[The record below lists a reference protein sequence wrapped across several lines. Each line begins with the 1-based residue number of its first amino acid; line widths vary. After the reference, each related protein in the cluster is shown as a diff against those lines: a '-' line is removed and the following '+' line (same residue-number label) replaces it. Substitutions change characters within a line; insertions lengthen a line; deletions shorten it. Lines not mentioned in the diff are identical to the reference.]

1 MANALTPKVRGI
13 KQSVRITIIQDMV
26 NTKNKINS
34 LALSENPKPFRDV
47 LDDLRDQLLRLSEK
61 AITDLNDDP
70 RLDDIV
76 SGLDAAAKE
85 AKKTA
90 NSLKNLSKKINDF
103 TAMVGKIEGI
113 VSKIISLAV

>member
-13 KQSVRITIIQDMV
+13 KTSVKATIIQDMV

-34 LALSENPKPFRDV
+34 LPLSVDPKPFNAV
-47 LDDLRDQLLRLSEK
+47 LNKLSTKLILLSEK

-90 NSLKNLSKKINDF
+90 NSLKNLSKKISDF
-103 TAMVGKIEGI
+103 AAMVGKIETI
-113 VSKIISLAV
+113 VGKIISLAV

>member
-13 KQSVRITIIQDMV
+13 KTSVKATIIQDMV
-26 NTKNKINS
+26 NTRNKITS
-34 LALSENPKPFRDV
+34 LPLEEDAGPLFDIRDK
-47 LDDLRDQLLRLSEK
+47 LRDELIRLSEK
-61 AITDLNDDP
+61 AITDLNNDP

-90 NSLKNLSKKINDF
+90 NSLKNLSKKISDF
-103 TAMVGKIEGI
+103 AAMVGKIEKI
-113 VSKIISLAV
+113 VGKIISLAV